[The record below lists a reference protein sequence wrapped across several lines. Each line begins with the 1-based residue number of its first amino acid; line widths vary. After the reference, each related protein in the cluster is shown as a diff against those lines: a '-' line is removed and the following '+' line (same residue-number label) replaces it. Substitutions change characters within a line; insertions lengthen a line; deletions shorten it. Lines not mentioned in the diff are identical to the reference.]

1 MTDTAC
7 ASPSATLSAT
17 ASSTARLTP
26 DQIAHYR
33 THGWCIVRGLFSAEE
48 AQAMATIDVDRLR
61 RWAAETP
68 SVAHR
73 LQVRTLPTGEVTV
86 QKIEGLRDADPE
98 LGRWCSDA
106 RLLDMASVLM
116 EEPACLFKD
125 KYILKPRGGG
135 GFGPHQD
142 MAYGFHRFVS
152 GVVSMMIAVDPADAE
167 NGCLQV
173 ASIAHAPA
181 LVSRP
186 EMSLD
191 LRQIPENAWVP
202 VPLQPGDVAIF
213 DGLTPHRSA
222 PNESDRLRR
231 VYIGTYSPAAEGDCY
246 HDYYEWYFSWSR
258 HQAAGGQRTD
268 YPGEP
273 PRRSRPRIRS
283 FTMHEDAAKDIARY

>member
-1 MTDTAC
+1 MTDTAL
-7 ASPSATLSAT
+7 APLTPTTLSSPIT
-17 ASSTARLTP
+17 A
-26 DQIAHYR
+26 DQIAQYR
-33 THGWCIVRGLFSAEE
+33 THGWCIVPGLFNADEI
-48 AQAMATIDVDRLR
+48 QAMAAMSVDHLR

-73 LQVRTLPTGEVTV
+73 LQLRTLPDGEITV
-86 QKIEGLRDADPE
+86 QKIEGLRDADPA
-98 LGRWCSDA
+98 LGRWCADP
-106 RLLDMASVLM
+106 RLIELAGTLM
-116 EEPACLFKD
+116 GESACLFKD

-152 GVVSMMIAVDPADAE
+152 GVVSMMIAVDAADTG

-173 ASIAHAPA
+173 ASITHAPS

-186 EMSLD
+186 EMPLD
-191 LRQIPENAWVP
+191 PRQIPEHAWVP

-222 PNESDRLRR
+222 ANESDRLRR

-246 HDYYEWYFSWSR
+246 QDYYAWYFAWCR
-258 HQAAGGQRTD
+258 HQAAGGQRID

-273 PRRSRPRIRS
+273 PRRSRPDIRS
-283 FTMHEDAAKDIARY
+283 FTAHQDAAEGPAPY